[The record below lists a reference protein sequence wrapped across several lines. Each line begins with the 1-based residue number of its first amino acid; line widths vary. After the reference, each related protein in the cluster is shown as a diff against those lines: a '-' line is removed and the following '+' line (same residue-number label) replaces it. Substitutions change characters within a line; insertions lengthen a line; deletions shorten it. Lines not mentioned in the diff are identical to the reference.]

1 MPADVLRRARVS
13 SGCGA
18 APAPAGE
25 PSSAPSW
32 TASGARGSMPTPWL
46 GGGTVT
52 TTAHPLAQVRGIMV
66 STFNSISKFKD
77 WPEK

>member
-18 APAPAGE
+18 APAPAGA

-32 TASGARGSMPTPWL
+32 TGSGARGLMPTPWL

-52 TTAHPLAQVRGIMV
+52 TMGHPLAQVRD
-66 STFNSISKFKD
+66 ISNNGFD
-77 WPEK
+77 FHLHF